1 MNFFFGTNNTNKEN
15 KKSNKKVNFQVFNE
29 IYIIPSIEELKKNG
43 QLQEIW
49 WTSKELNLFRKSF
62 IYKVD
67 VFLKT
72 NPHLDYKVAIKD
84 MLEKGK

>member
-1 MNFFFGTNNTNKEN
+1 MNFFFGANNTNKEN
-15 KKSNKKVNFQVFNE
+15 KKNKKKVKFEAFNE

-43 QLQEIW
+43 QLHDIW
-49 WTSKELNLFRKSF
+49 WTPKELNLFRKSF

-84 MLEKGK
+84 MLDKGK